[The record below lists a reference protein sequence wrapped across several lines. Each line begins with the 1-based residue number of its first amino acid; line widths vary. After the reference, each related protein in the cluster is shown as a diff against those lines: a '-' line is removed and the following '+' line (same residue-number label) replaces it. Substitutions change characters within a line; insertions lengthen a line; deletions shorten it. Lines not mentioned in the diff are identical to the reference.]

1 MPSDDSLQSPPGANG
16 DALAKTIACALDQA
30 VQQLPAGVQ
39 TELATRRALVLRQR
53 SRQWPLALA
62 ASIALV
68 CGSFALQHISQDNDA
83 MALDMMQADV
93 ELLSEIDMLESLAE
107 IDET

>member
-1 MPSDDSLQSPPGANG
+1 MPSDDSLQSRHGADS
-16 DALAKTIACALDQA
+16 DALAKTVAIALDRA

-39 TELATRRALVLRQR
+39 TELATRRALILRQR
-53 SRQWPLALA
+53 RRQWPLALA

-68 CGSFALQHISQDNDA
+68 CGSFAIQHIAQDNDA
-83 MALDMMQADV
+83 MAFDMLQADV
-93 ELLSEIDMLESLAE
+93 ELLSEIDMLESIAE